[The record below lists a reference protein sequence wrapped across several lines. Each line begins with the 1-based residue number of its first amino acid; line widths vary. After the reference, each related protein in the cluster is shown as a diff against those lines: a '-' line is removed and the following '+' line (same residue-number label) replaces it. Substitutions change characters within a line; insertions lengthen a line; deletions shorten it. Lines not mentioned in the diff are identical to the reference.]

1 MMMLVFIAIF
11 KTGLS
16 VLLQI
21 QSPCP
26 VVVVGYIIKEEE
38 AEAGR
43 PLIRFVV
50 VHLTLDCCSS
60 LPEKP
65 AKGVSSKGDR

>member
-16 VLLQI
+16 LLLPQI
-21 QSPCP
+21 QSP
-26 VVVVGYIIKEEE
+26 VVVRGIIKEEE

-60 LPEKP
+60 LQEKP